1 MFFYM
6 FMYFWRNLKIFSM
19 ILLQFDVMLVIEYN
33 NINIFRGIIYKY
45 MIYLKYLFLDFK
57 YVMILCVVMVYL
69 MVIDILLFI
78 IWMWVMSDFL
88 L

>member
-1 MFFYM
+1 
-6 FMYFWRNLKIFSM
+6 
-19 ILLQFDVMLVIEYN
+19 
-33 NINIFRGIIYKY
+33 

-78 IWMWVMSDFL
+78 IRMWVMSDFL